1 MSAAVNAHVVPH
13 SPRPRACHWAPLPS
27 ELPLFFVATS
37 PLAIL
42 VYERTVSLHLHPLSL
57 KPEVPLR
64 DPHYHLIPYLP
75 DPTFLQLKFRQ
86 DTTEVVDRTSTRSRM
101 IKMTIFGRERGRL
114 HLYLDGR
121 IIRKTGGRENT
132 RSCWSSWRRTGTTMS
147 RWTMGREVCWEEV

>member
-1 MSAAVNAHVVPH
+1 MGDTTRISRHLVLVTVIENAMDHTTRITQN
-13 SPRPRACHWAPLPS
+13 RPVHP
-27 ELPLFFVATS
+27 
-37 PLAIL
+37 
-42 VYERTVSLHLHPLSL
+42 HPLSL
-57 KPEVPLR
+57 KLEVPLR

-75 DPTFLQLKFRQ
+75 DLTFLQLKFRQ

-132 RSCWSSWRRTGTTMS
+132 RLCWSSWRRTGTTML
-147 RWTMGREVCWEEV
+147 RWMTAREVCWEGV